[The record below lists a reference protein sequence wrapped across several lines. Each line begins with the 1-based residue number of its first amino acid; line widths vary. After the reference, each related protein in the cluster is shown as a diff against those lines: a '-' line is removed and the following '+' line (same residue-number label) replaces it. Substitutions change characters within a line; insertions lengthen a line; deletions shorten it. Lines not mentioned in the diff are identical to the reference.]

1 MPLKIIAAFV
11 IFSLSSLTTAI
22 ADDQAQVQ
30 LKEYRNSI
38 DNIDAAVIRLLA
50 ERFKIT
56 KEVGVLKANNDL
68 PPKDHNREAEQRA
81 RLSKISVDAG
91 LDLNFTTKLHAFIV
105 KEVIQHHKEIS
116 GAEQ

>member
-1 MPLKIIAAFV
+1 
-11 IFSLSSLTTAI
+11 
-22 ADDQAQVQ
+22 
-30 LKEYRNSI
+30 
-38 DNIDAAVIRLLA
+38 AAVIRLLA